1 MPETTPRP
9 AALAQL
15 PKLRSPADEKPQV
28 TGGFCVSGDTESET
42 PSPSDAFQF
51 VKWEVP
57 VTDQAPALVR
67 RRAVAVL
74 DGWGMAEVARDAATV
89 LTELVTNARQAG
101 ATRMVVLVEADTAPD
116 LVEVCVWD
124 DAPGV
129 PCKQEPDPCSERG
142 RGLLMVEALAV
153 AWGHHPLSLDAEHP
167 GKVVWAALARSGK

>member
-1 MPETTPRP
+1 VSPWNGTPGRV
-9 AALAQL
+9 
-15 PKLRSPADEKPQV
+15 EN
-28 TGGFCVSGDTESET
+28 
-42 PSPSDAFQF
+42 FQF

-101 ATRMVVLVEADTAPD
+101 ATRMVVLVEADAAPD